1 MEAAHQGPN
10 AYKLVQAGYGIAPQA
25 QEQRETER
33 DGNGR
38 RAGLQRRKYEGSGA
52 TGTASL
58 VERKRRQ
65 SAGAQAELSDRC
77 NAHWIR
83 GLSNEWNNGA
93 GVQQ

>member
-38 RAGLQRRKYEGSGA
+38 RAGMQRRKYEGSGA
-52 TGTASL
+52 TGTASIGGSGT
-58 VERKRRQ
+58 EADSRRARWQ
-65 SAGAQAELSDRC
+65 S
-77 NAHWIR
+77 
-83 GLSNEWNNGA
+83 
-93 GVQQ
+93 

>member
-25 QEQRETER
+25 QEQRESER

-58 VERKRRQ
+58 VERKWRQ

-93 GVQQ
+93 GEQQ